1 MEKLNEFKK
10 KKDLIIID
18 GVVTE
23 NLSNMKFRVK
33 LDNDAFIIA
42 SVSGKIRLSYIRI
55 FPGDRVRIE
64 ISPYDL
70 TNGRITFRY
79 K

>member
-1 MEKLNEFKK
+1 MNELNNKK
-10 KKDLIIID
+10 KEKDLIVID

-33 LDNDAFIIA
+33 LDNDTFIIA
-42 SVSGKIRLSYIRI
+42 SVSGKIRLNYIRI
-55 FPGDRVRIE
+55 FPGDKVKVE